1 MHISIRQETGNPF
14 HAVVPKPRKTARRI
28 LLIDDDTMIAMLLS
42 EMLEEMGHHVGVTA
56 ATEAEAVTTA
66 ATYKPDLMIVDACL
80 ANGSGIGAVD
90 QILKSGFIPHLFIS
104 GNIAK
109 VRALRPDAVLLEK
122 PFEERALMRAIASA
136 LDVTA
141 G

>member
-1 MHISIRQETGNPF
+1 MYISTCRETGAPLR
-14 HAVVPKPRKTARRI
+14 AALPTPRKTARRI

-56 ATEAEAVTTA
+56 ATEAEAVTA
-66 ATYKPDLMIVDACL
+66 AAAYQPDLMIVDASL
-80 ANGSGIGAVD
+80 AKGSGIAAVD
-90 QILKSGFIPHLFIS
+90 QILKFGFIPHLFMS

-136 LDVTA
+136 LDVTT